1 MLTFQVND
9 MTCGRCAG
17 AITKAVKAVDRDATV
32 TVDLA
37 RHLVQVQPGAAD
49 AQALSEAIAEAG
61 YTPLQMEVRQAV
73 TANGPRTGGCCCSS
87 GMNRCG

>member
-9 MTCGRCAG
+9 MTCGHCVG
-17 AITKAVKAVDRDATV
+17 AITKAVKAVDRDASV

-37 RHLVQVQPGAAD
+37 RHLVHVQPTEAD
-49 AQALSEAIAEAG
+49 ARALSEAIVEAG
-61 YTPLQMEVRQAV
+61 YTAVPLETREAL
-73 TANGPRTGGCCCSS
+73 TANGPRTGGGCCGS